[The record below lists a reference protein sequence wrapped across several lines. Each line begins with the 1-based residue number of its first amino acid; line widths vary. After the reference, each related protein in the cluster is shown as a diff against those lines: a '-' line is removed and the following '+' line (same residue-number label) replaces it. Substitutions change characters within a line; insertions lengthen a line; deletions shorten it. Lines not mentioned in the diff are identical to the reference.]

1 MTRINIIEPSHLT
14 DKHLVAEYKEITRPF
29 NKMLARIAK
38 HGEANALKNL
48 SISESYVLGKGHES
62 FFFNKLKWLMHRY
75 EHLFYEMNR
84 REFNVDKDKFFSIY
98 NDLYDNLEGT
108 VYWNWWWPSPEE
120 MYLNMARLCK
130 RSNLDNVLSELDDA

>member
-29 NKMLARIAK
+29 NKMIARIAK
-38 HGEANALKNL
+38 HGEINALKGL
-48 SISESYVLGKGHES
+48 SISEHYVLGKGHES
-62 FFFNKLKWLMHRY
+62 FFFDKLKWLMHRY
-75 EHLFYEMNR
+75 EQLFYEMNR

-98 NDLYDNLEGT
+98 NDLCDKLEDCI
-108 VYWNWWWPSPEE
+108 YWNWYYPRQEE

-130 RSNLDNVLSELDDA
+130 RSGLDDVLSELDDA